1 MSSTANTRDAQTLP
15 WHIRSLVSVLARITR
30 GTLELTTPEGY
41 QLRFGHGFEPRADL
55 QLTDWVALRRIFR
68 NGDVGLA
75 ECYRDGLVTSSD
87 LTALIC
93 LAIQNQHALDR
104 AIQGNRLLMLIY
116 RIRHRLRFN
125 SRRGSARNIEVH
137 YDLGNDFYRLWL
149 DPSMTYSSARFD
161 NGLGSDLEQAQKAK
175 YQRMVDLSGA
185 APGSDM
191 LEIGCGWGGFAEY
204 ATKRGIH
211 VHGVTLSR
219 QQLVYARKRLSRA
232 GLDSLANFELCD
244 YRDIE
249 GHYDHIVSI
258 EMLEAVGERYWQ
270 TYFRKL
276 NTLLRR
282 RGRAAIQTIVI
293 DDVHFEC
300 YRVNTDFIQQY
311 IFPGGMLPSLSKLKE
326 AVIAN
331 GFRIGRCDTFGGHYA
346 ETLRRW
352 RRNFENNLE
361 HIVQLGFDIGFIR
374 LWRLYLSYCEAGFEE
389 RRINVVQLQ
398 LVKEMAL

>member
-1 MSSTANTRDAQTLP
+1 MSSTENTQDAQTLP
-15 WHIRSLVSVLARITR
+15 WHIRPLVAVLTRMAR

-41 QLRFGHGFEPRADL
+41 QLRFGCGIEPWADL

-75 ECYRDGLVTSSD
+75 ECHRDGLITSSD
-87 LTALIC
+87 LTALIR
-93 LAIQNQHALDR
+93 LAIQNQNALDK
-104 AIQGNRLLMLIY
+104 AIQGNRLLSLGH
-116 RIRHRLRFN
+116 RIRHQLRFN

-149 DPSMTYSSARFD
+149 DPSMTYSSALFD
-161 NGLGSDLEQAQKAK
+161 NGLGGDLEQAQKAK

-185 APGSDM
+185 APGSVM

-219 QQLVYARKRLSRA
+219 QQLVYARERLSRA
-232 GLDSLANFELCD
+232 GLDSLANFELRD
-244 YRDIE
+244 YRDID

-270 TYFRKL
+270 TYFRKV
-276 NTLLRR
+276 NKLLRR
-282 RGRAAIQTIVI
+282 RGRAVIQTIVI
-293 DDVHFEC
+293 DDAHFER

-326 AVIAN
+326 VVIAN
-331 GFRIGRCDTFGGHYA
+331 GFRISRCDSFGGHYA

-352 RRNFENNLE
+352 RRNFEDNLK
-361 HIVQLGFDIGFIR
+361 HIAQLGFDIGFIR

-389 RRINVVQLQ
+389 GRINVVQLQ
-398 LVKEMAL
+398 LVKDMAL